1 MKISKLPLLHFLYS
15 LIILS
20 LLGCQAPSTL
30 TNDPGVTATP
40 IIKTPN
46 PGMAIMTGKILS
58 ITDNKPLVGI
68 PVRLAQIFR
77 QGDEGAFVLDVS
89 HSPSSITDINGVFEI
104 LDIAPNEYLMVIGRP
119 EDNNYLIYQDNNN
132 EPITYQI
139 SPDVAVNAGEIVVDF
154 IP

>member
-1 MKISKLPLLHFLYS
+1 
-15 LIILS
+15 
-20 LLGCQAPSTL
+20 
-30 TNDPGVTATP
+30 
-40 IIKTPN
+40 
-46 PGMAIMTGKILS
+46 MAIMTGKILS